1 MRQIKNIIENN
12 EKELVS
18 NNNSIEK
25 ARSHCHNDLNN
36 PNNEITGAVRTI
48 GNDQSICHCHDKI
61 SELKLDHKL
70 LTELNDKIENLI
82 DSTVE
87 PIKDSYLQ
95 SDQKQRQ
102 TPSTFH
108 PVQEN
113 SKGKNR
119 EVESPLH
126 PKIDP
131 DRSTSLY
138 PVTSK
143 EALDN
148 FVQRTNSKPSFS
160 SDTTRI
166 INQSLSRLET
176 RPTFTG
182 EGEYNHIDFI
192 KTIDALEEDSQCRQ
206 AV

>member
-87 PIKDSYLQ
+87 PIKEVQQRLLIIENNQNRQFQ
-95 SDQKQRQ
+95 SLAD
-102 TPSTFH
+102 
-108 PVQEN
+108 
-113 SKGKNR
+113 
-119 EVESPLH
+119 
-126 PKIDP
+126 KID
-131 DRSTSLY
+131 SL
-138 PVTSK
+138 
-143 EALDN
+143 
-148 FVQRTNSKPSFS
+148 
-160 SDTTRI
+160 
-166 INQSLSRLET
+166 LS
-176 RPTFTG
+176 
-182 EGEYNHIDFI
+182 I
-192 KTIDALEEDSQCRQ
+192 KNESQEP
-206 AV
+206 